1 MTDKNNPQQDEAE
14 AANEGMKAEGASL
27 QILAQYMKDL
37 SFENPNAPKSLGGSE
52 DSPEVGV
59 SVNVNVQQVGKSEF
73 EVGLHF
79 RVETKR
85 GEEVSFLTELV
96 YCGLFRATNIPEE
109 NLRPVLLI
117 EAPRQIFPFA
127 RRILSDVT
135 RDGGFPPLML
145 DPIDFATLY
154 LQNQANE
161 ANAGKE
167 AGDKASEDAPK
178 DNSADSKKD

>member
-1 MTDKNNPQQDEAE
+1 MTDNNNPQPADAASADEAVT
-14 AANEGMKAEGASL
+14 AEGASL

-52 DSPEVGV
+52 ENPEVGV

-96 YCGLFRATNIPEE
+96 YCGLFRALNIPEE

-145 DPIDFATLY
+145 DPIDFAALY
-154 LQNQANE
+154 QQNAANE
-161 ANAGKE
+161 INVGEKSE
-167 AGDKASEDAPK
+167 APQQNGTDAS
-178 DNSADSKKD
+178 

>member
-1 MTDKNNPQQDEAE
+1 MTDNNNPQPADAASADEAVT
-14 AANEGMKAEGASL
+14 AEGASL

-52 DSPEVGV
+52 ENPEVGV

-96 YCGLFRATNIPEE
+96 YCGLFRALNIPEE
-109 NLRPVLLI
+109 NLRPVLLSK
-117 EAPRQIFPFA
+117 
-127 RRILSDVT
+127 RRGKSFHSRAVSY
-135 RDGGFPPLML
+135 LMSR
-145 DPIDFATLY
+145 AMV
-154 LQNQANE
+154 
-161 ANAGKE
+161 
-167 AGDKASEDAPK
+167 ASHP
-178 DNSADSKKD
+178 SCLTQ

>member
-73 EVGLHF
+73 EGS
-79 RVETKR
+79 REIR
-85 GEEVSFLTELV
+85 
-96 YCGLFRATNIPEE
+96 
-109 NLRPVLLI
+109 
-117 EAPRQIFPFA
+117 
-127 RRILSDVT
+127 
-135 RDGGFPPLML
+135 
-145 DPIDFATLY
+145 
-154 LQNQANE
+154 
-161 ANAGKE
+161 
-167 AGDKASEDAPK
+167 
-178 DNSADSKKD
+178 